1 MLIICYNMFMETFDK
16 ISDWKQ
22 LQVFIKNE
30 NLDGAEI
37 TFLMDDIHKHW
48 EIADSFNWVNS
59 KEYYR
64 DLLSRLVKTYGH

>member
-37 TFLMDDIHKHW
+37 TFLMDDIHKHT
-48 EIADSFNWVNS
+48 IVTGKHIITN
-59 KEYYR
+59 Y
-64 DLLSRLVKTYGH
+64 